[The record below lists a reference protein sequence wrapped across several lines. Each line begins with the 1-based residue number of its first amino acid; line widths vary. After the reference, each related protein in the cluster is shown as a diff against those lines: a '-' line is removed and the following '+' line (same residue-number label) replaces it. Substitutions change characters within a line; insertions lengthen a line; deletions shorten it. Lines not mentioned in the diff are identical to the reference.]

1 MESSCANPKLLL
13 FPSTYGIRE
22 RKILGETTCTPE
34 ESALTSSETYLNI
47 LILLYLATANMID
60 INMVPYHN
68 MHHIGK
74 VQNALF

>member
-1 MESSCANPKLLL
+1 
-13 FPSTYGIRE
+13 
-22 RKILGETTCTPE
+22 LGETTCTPE

-47 LILLYLATANMID
+47 LILLYLATANVID

-74 VQNALF
+74 IQNALF